1 MTDKSIISRDNWT
14 LHRKGEQDQQR
25 HNEKVKEAIKN
36 NLSDIISEESVI
48 MSDGKKITKLPI
60 RTLDEYRF
68 RFNYTK
74 QKHGGQ
80 GEGGSQPGDVIGTE
94 QGDVNGQGP
103 GAGDE
108 PGTDYYEAD
117 VSFDELAEMV
127 FADLVLPR
135 LKEKQKENIKSVSTR
150 FNDVRK
156 AGIFSNIDKKRTI
169 LEAIKRNARQG
180 SVKYNIMRDDL
191 RFKTWETVY
200 SSESNAVVLA
210 MMDTSGS
217 MGNFE
222 KYIARTF
229 FFWMVR
235 FLRTKYQNVEI
246 VFLAHHT
253 QAKEVSEGDFFT
265 KGESGGTKCSSVYQL
280 ALEIIHQR
288 FSPDRYNIYPFHFSD
303 GDNLPSDNEACFTL
317 INQILP
323 LCNLFGYGEITS
335 PYYRNSTLLSVFQKI
350 KRDNLTTVTIKNKK
364 EIYPALK
371 KFFSEKGDSGG
382 HGTL

>member
-1 MTDKSIISRDNWT
+1 MTDQSIISRDNWT

-25 HNEKVKEAIKN
+25 HNEKVREAIKN
-36 NLSDIISEESVI
+36 NLSDIVSEESVI

-68 RFNYTK
+68 RFNYNK
-74 QKHGGQ
+74 QKHAGQ
-80 GEGGSQPGDVIGTE
+80 GEGGSKPGDVIGTE
-94 QGDVNGQGP
+94 PGSPGGQGP
-103 GAGDE
+103 GGAGEE

-127 FADLVLPR
+127 FADLQLPR
-135 LKEKQKENIKSVSTR
+135 LKEKQKEHIKAVSTR
-150 FNDVRK
+150 FNDIRK
-156 AGIFSNIDKKRTI
+156 SGIFSNIDKKRTI

-180 SVKYNIMRDDL
+180 SDQYNITRDDL

-200 SSESNAVVLA
+200 STESNAVVLA

-235 FLRTKYQNVEI
+235 FLRTKYQHVEI

-253 QAKEVSEGDFFT
+253 QAKEVSEEDFFT

-280 ALEIIHQR
+280 ALDLIQQR
-288 FSPDRYNIYPFHFSD
+288 YPPDRYNIYPFHFSD
-303 GDNLPSDNEACFTL
+303 GDNLPSDNDACFKL
-317 INQILP
+317 ISRILP

-350 KRDNLTTVTIKNKK
+350 KSDHLVTVTIKNKK
-364 EIYPALK
+364 EIYSALK
-371 KFFSEKGDSGG
+371 KFFSEKGDAGG
-382 HGTL
+382 H

>member
-1 MTDKSIISRDNWT
+1 MTDKSIISRDNWS
-14 LHRKGEQDQQR
+14 LHRKGQLDQQR

-68 RFNYTK
+68 RFNYNK
-74 QKHGGQ
+74 QKHAGQ
-80 GEGGSQPGDVIGTE
+80 GEGGSQPGDVIGNDP
-94 QGDVNGQGP
+94 GDAAGQGP
-103 GAGDE
+103 GAGDQ

-169 LEAIKRNARQG
+169 LEAIKRSARQG
-180 SVKYNIMRDDL
+180 SDKYNIIRDDL

-253 QAKEVSEGDFFT
+253 QAKEVSEEDFFT

-288 FSPDRYNIYPFHFSD
+288 YSPERYNIYPFHFSD

-335 PYYRNSTLLSVFQKI
+335 PYYRNSTLLSVFQRI
-350 KRDNLTTVTIKNKK
+350 KKDNLTTVTIKNKK

-382 HGTL
+382 H

>member
-1 MTDKSIISRDNWT
+1 MKDQSIISRDNWS
-14 LHRKGEQDQQR
+14 LHRKGDLDQRR

-36 NLSDIISEESVI
+36 NLGEIISEESVI

-68 RFNYTK
+68 RFNYNK
-74 QKHGGQ
+74 QKQAGQ
-80 GEGGSQPGDVIGTE
+80 GTGGSQDGDVISAQPAEGSGKGT
-94 QGDVNGQGP
+94 

-108 PGTDYYEAD
+108 PGIDYYEAD
-117 VSFDELAEMV
+117 VSFEELSEMV

-135 LKEKQKENIKSVSTR
+135 LKEKQKENLRATSTR

-169 LEAIKRNARQG
+169 LSAIKRNAAQD
-180 SVKYNIMRDDL
+180 SEKYNITRDDL
-191 RFKTWETVY
+191 RFKTWDTVY
-200 SSESNAVVLA
+200 STESNAVVLA

-253 QAKEVSEGDFFT
+253 QAKEVSEKDFFN
-265 KGESGGTKCSSVYQL
+265 KGESGGTRCSSVYKL
-280 ALEIIHQR
+280 ALELIQER
-288 FSPDRYNIYPFHFSD
+288 YSPERYNIYPFHFSD
-303 GDNLPSDNEACFTL
+303 GDNLPSDNDTCSAL
-317 INQILP
+317 IKEILP
-323 LCNLFGYGEITS
+323 MCNLFGYGEITS
-335 PYYRNSTLLSVFQKI
+335 PYYRTSSLLSVYQNI
-350 KRDNLTTVTIKNKK
+350 TADNLTIVSIKNKK
-364 EIYPALK
+364 DIYPALK
-371 KFFSEKGDSGG
+371 IFFSEKGDSGG
-382 HGTL
+382 H

>member
-1 MTDKSIISRDNWT
+1 MVPAQ
-14 LHRKGEQDQQR
+14 KGGIGQQR

-36 NLSDIISEESVI
+36 NLSEIISEESVI

-68 RFNYTK
+68 RFNYNK
-74 QKHGGQ
+74 QKHAGQ
-80 GEGGSQPGDVIGTE
+80 GSGGSQPGDVIGTE
-94 QGDVNGQGP
+94 PGDGSGRGP

-117 VSFDELAEMV
+117 VSFEELSEMV

-135 LKEKQKENIKSVSTR
+135 LKEKQKENLKAVSTR

-169 LEAIKRNARQG
+169 IEAIKRNARQDSG
-180 SVKYNIMRDDL
+180 KHNIIRDDL
-191 RFKTWETVY
+191 RFKTWEKVY
-200 SSESNAVVLA
+200 SAESNAVVLA

-253 QAKEVSEGDFFT
+253 QAKEVSETEFFN
-265 KGESGGTKCSSVYQL
+265 KGESGGTKCSSVYRL
-280 ALEIIHQR
+280 ALELIHER
-288 FSPDRYNIYPFHFSD
+288 YSPDRYNIYPFHFSD
-303 GDNLPSDNEACFTL
+303 GDNLPSDNETCAAL
-317 INQILP
+317 IKEILP

-335 PYYRNSTLLSVFQKI
+335 PYYRNSTLISVFQGI
-350 KRDNLTTVTIKNKK
+350 NEDNLTVVTIKNKK

-371 KFFSEKGDSGG
+371 KFFSEKGESGG
-382 HGTL
+382 H